1 MKKFGLV
8 LGLAALLSIGAV
20 AGTLT
25 NEEVTSTSALA
36 GTVGDVELDICVNF
50 KTVNQ
55 ADATYGA
62 YPDTLHW
69 ISANDGNVSKGDSFA
84 LRMRNNTPIDIWF
97 TFYPNLGVVA
107 FPKPNYTGYKQ
118 YTWVNGVQGTTT
130 ARTWYFETRLPANF
144 DGWLFLPKSAFTI
157 SKNGDTPL
165 TADWTV
171 GAWAYYFGF
180 YGANDYIDVD
190 LGTVAT
196 GNYQTGEIL
205 TRLIDWTHR
214 NGLEGVTDDW
224 RGTMLAET
232 RNNENLK
239 DVVNFYN
246 AIKNVDAC
254 NQAACQAVVE
264 AQTANFGG
272 IRNDAAKRAYFQSL
286 KVTDYDDGDLLHEGG
301 KTVTYTLQAKWAQ
314 IQATA
319 AGSSS
324 AANLMLVNE
333 NDSKNM
339 VLVFAGAIA
348 ALAVSLFF
356 FFKKKRA

>member
-25 NEEVTSTSALA
+25 NEEVTSASALA
-36 GTVGDVELDICVNF
+36 GTVGDVELDIGVNF

-55 ADATYGA
+55 ADDTYGA

-69 ISANDGNVSKGDSFA
+69 ISPNDGNCSKGDSFA
-84 LRMRNNTPIDIWF
+84 LRMKNNTPIDIWF
-97 TFYPNLGVVA
+97 TFCPNLGGTLV
-107 FPKPNYTGYKQ
+107 KPNYTSYTE

-130 ARTWYFETRLPANF
+130 GRGWYFETRLPANF
-144 DGWLFLPKSAFTI
+144 DGWLFLPKSAFTLN
-157 SKNGDTPL
+157 KNGDTPL

-171 GAWAYYFGF
+171 GAWSYYFGF
-180 YGANDYIDVD
+180 YGATDYIDVD

-205 TRLIDWTHR
+205 TRLIDWKLR

-224 RGTMLAET
+224 RGTMLTET

-239 DVVNFYN
+239 TVVNFYN
-246 AIKNVDAC
+246 AIKDVDAC
-254 NQAACQAVVE
+254 NQTACQAVVE
-264 AQTANFGG
+264 AQAANFGA
-272 IRNDAAKRAYFQSL
+272 IRNDAALRTYFQSL

-301 KTVTYTLQAKWAQ
+301 KTVTYTLAQKWAQ

-319 AGSSS
+319 AGTSSS
-324 AANLMLVNE
+324 VNLAIISKNE
-333 NDSKNM
+333 NNTL
-339 VLVFAGAIA
+339 VLVLSIA
-348 ALAVSLFF
+348 SVVLAAVAFF
-356 FFKKKRA
+356 LLKKKRA